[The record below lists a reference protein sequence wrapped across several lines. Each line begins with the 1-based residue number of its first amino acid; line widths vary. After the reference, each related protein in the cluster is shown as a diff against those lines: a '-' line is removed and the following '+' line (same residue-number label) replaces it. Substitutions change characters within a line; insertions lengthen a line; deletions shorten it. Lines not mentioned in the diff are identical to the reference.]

1 MIFKQVTSKVS
12 HTRKRSF
19 LPQHAL
25 VRALM
30 VFGLCTLPLASGW
43 AMKETSKPSTSS
55 ARKQIYALAVEVAT
69 ADINR
74 EAKRKNWKD
83 FNAKMNVFI
92 PTRWHLHSEC
102 HNAGGSG
109 RVYLR

>member
-1 MIFKQVTSKVS
+1 MIFKQVTSKIS
-12 HTRKRSF
+12 HPRKRSF

-25 VRALM
+25 VRALV

-74 EAKRKNWKD
+74 EAK
-83 FNAKMNVFI
+83 
-92 PTRWHLHSEC
+92 T
-102 HNAGGSG
+102 
-109 RVYLR
+109 